1 MIKVRSQKVNS
12 VLNSSFSYLAFYWL
26 FLENI
31 IEWFAVLLGFD
42 EREFTEAGGG
52 TLTLFTN

>member
-1 MIKVRSQKVNS
+1 VNS

-31 IEWFAVLLGFD
+31 IEGFAVLLGFD

-52 TLTLFTN
+52 TLTLFRN